1 MTSPLTPEERADIG
15 SALDAAFAF
24 LPPIAHTRDFLAAFE
39 AARDMGRLLD
49 AERDSLERRA
59 LQAERERDEA
69 RAALSKSEYWLRT
82 VRETRE
88 EEQAERRAQ
97 REREA
102 AALARA
108 REFDACSERHLSARQ
123 AAEARLEQAR
133 EALADRLADAAI
145 RETDRALR
153 EAHEA
158 GRTGV
163 PLTGSDRTWDTCFR
177 ATFEPI
183 LRAAL
188 EPGAGS

>member
-1 MTSPLTPEERADIG
+1 MTSPLTPEERA
-15 SALDAAFAF
+15 ALRERVDELREDGHKR
-24 LPPIAHTRDFLAAFE
+24 LPDWV
-39 AARDMGRLLD
+39 DRLLD
-49 AERDSLERRA
+49 ERGSLERRA
-59 LQAERERDEA
+59 
-69 RAALSKSEYWLRT
+69 KS
-82 VRETRE
+82 
-88 EEQAERRAQ
+88 
-97 REREA
+97 
-102 AALARA
+102 
-108 REFDACSERHLSARQ
+108 
-123 AAEARLEQAR
+123 AEARLEQAR

>member
-1 MTSPLTPEERADIG
+1 MTSPLTPEERAEVRRQ
-15 SALDAAFAF
+15 FADES
-24 LPPIAHTRDFLAAFE
+24 IV
-39 AARDMGRLLD
+39 RLLD
-49 AERDSLERRA
+49 ERDSLERRA

-133 EALADRLADAAI
+133 EAMNAWLKPAPHPQAPLEEYEAWADAEEA
-145 RETDRALR
+145 AL
-153 EAHEA
+153 AA
-158 GRTGV
+158 
-163 PLTGSDRTWDTCFR
+163 
-177 ATFEPI
+177 

>member
-133 EALADRLADAAI
+133 ATAGAMVHAQWCLARLNPAP
-145 RETDRALR
+145 
-153 EAHEA
+153 
-158 GRTGV
+158 GV
-163 PLTGSDRTWDTCFR
+163 CECGLFV
-177 ATFEPI
+177 

>member
-133 EALADRLADAAI
+133 EALARLMASGPTGFDLESILDTPDEVDALA
-145 RETDRALR
+145 A
-153 EAHEA
+153 
-158 GRTGV
+158 
-163 PLTGSDRTWDTCFR
+163 
-177 ATFEPI
+177 